1 MRLVAGGSSRR
12 MSTRRLKRKTQSLQR
27 TLSSPTTRAAKPVRR
42 LTLTSR
48 TRRTR
53 STAQRQTTLRAK
65 KLAQVGTSSRR
76 GRTKTTGQLLKRGTS
91 RTMKRIEADGPAED
105 ERLKTLDV
113 TLQIKQ

>member
-27 TLSSPTTRAAKPVRR
+27 TLSSPTTRAAKPATR
-42 LTLTSR
+42 LTPTSP

-53 STAQRQTTLRAK
+53 TTAQRQTMLRAK
-65 KLAQVGTSSRR
+65 AQVGMSSRR
-76 GRTKTTGQLLKRGTS
+76 GRMRTTGQLLKRGTN
-91 RTMKRIEADGPAED
+91 RTMKRIEADVPAED
-105 ERLKTLDV
+105 ERPKTLDV